1 MTAYVIKRDMTKALL
16 RQQGAKVAPTSKKGP
31 NALDK
36 CFVRVIKSI
45 QPMKSRKHIS
55 MNGHCYKKNHQFG
68 QYICKTRP
76 NKKTLCSRAP
86 YSLPFI
92 CCLKKSDSG
101 QKKKKKN
108 GSRGSR
114 FFEFYFEIKLFRD

>member
-55 MNGHCYKKNHQFG
+55 MNGHCYKKTINLG
-68 QYICKTRP
+68 NIY
-76 NKKTLCSRAP
+76 A
-86 YSLPFI
+86 
-92 CCLKKSDSG
+92 
-101 QKKKKKN
+101 
-108 GSRGSR
+108 
-114 FFEFYFEIKLFRD
+114 KLAQTKRRSVQERHIHYHSFVA